1 MTKFRVFPILLAVIV
16 LISNLMIPVSAEEN
30 DNKSNETITEYF
42 DDGSYA
48 IITIIEEDNNSRATT
63 KSGTKA
69 YTYYSSDDEAQW
81 TYKITGTFSYTG
93 SSATCTAVSD
103 SYTIIN
109 DSWHM
114 SSHSCS
120 KSGNT
125 ASGTVTM
132 KYKVLGITTSTVSRN
147 LTLTCSSTG
156 VLS

>member
-1 MTKFRVFPILLAVIV
+1 MKKITLSFFLAIIF
-16 LISNLMIPVSAEEN
+16 LFNGIAMPVSADEN
-30 DNKSNETITEYF
+30 VVSTSIEYLEDGSYLVTTITE
-42 DDGSYA
+42 
-48 IITIIEEDNNSRATT
+48 TTTSRATVKT
-63 KSGTKA
+63 GNKTIT
-69 YTYYSSDDEAQW
+69 YTNSDNEAQW

-109 DSWHM
+109 DNWHM

-125 ASGTVTM
+125 ASGIVTM
-132 KYKVLGITTSTVSRN
+132 KYKILGITIDTVSRN

>member
-1 MTKFRVFPILLAVIV
+1 MKTRIFSFFFCALI
-16 LISNLMIPVSAEEN
+16 LISNLSLSASAQESIVSSTIEYFEDGSYLVTTITESVSRASTKSGSKTTTYHN
-30 DNKSNETITEYF
+30 SSNET
-42 DDGSYA
+42 
-48 IITIIEEDNNSRATT
+48 
-63 KSGTKA
+63 
-69 YTYYSSDDEAQW
+69 QW

-103 SYTIIN
+103 SYTIVN
-109 DSWHM
+109 DNWHM

-132 KYKVLGITTSTVSRN
+132 KYKVLGITFDTVSDS